1 LKGNN
6 GENPPGGGPAHGHAD
21 GHTKATTADRRKWI
35 LDRLSEQEFVSVKEL
50 AAVFE
55 MTEMSLRRDLS
66 ALAEKGHIVRVRGG
80 ARRSRA
86 AASLQYAEAEQRN
99 VQAKARIARATA
111 ALLGGEQ
118 AAFFYSGSTV
128 ARVAGA
134 LGEAERANLTI
145 VTPSLPIINEVS
157 AWPDPHLVV
166 VGGLFLPN
174 YMTNVGPQAVESL
187 QAVSADVAVMGGDG
201 ISAAEGL
208 TTPHQL
214 VAEVGSTIVQRA
226 RKTIVVADSSKI
238 GRRGF
243 TGIAP
248 ISAIH
253 TLVTD
258 DGADAAEL
266 KALSSQGVEVHVV

>member
-1 LKGNN
+1 LSGNN
-6 GENPPGGGPAHGHAD
+6 GLNADDDGPV
-21 GHTKATTADRRKWI
+21 KATTAERQRWI
-35 LDRLSEQEFVSVKEL
+35 LDRLNEQEFVSVKEL

-80 ARRSRA
+80 ARRSRTA
-86 AASLQYAEAEQRN
+86 AASHQYTEAEQRN
-99 VQAKARIARATA
+99 AQAKARIARATV
-111 ALLGGEQ
+111 ALLGGAQ
-118 AAFFYSGSTV
+118 SAFFYSGSTV
-128 ARVAGA
+128 ARVALA
-134 LGEAERANLTI
+134 LGEPERANLTI
-145 VTPSLPIINEVS
+145 VTPSLPVINEVS
-157 AWPDPHLVV
+157 AWPDPHLVI

-174 YMTNVGPQAVESL
+174 YMTCVGPQAVESL
-187 QAVSADVAVMGGDG
+187 QTVSADVAVMGGDG

-214 VAEVGSTIVQRA
+214 VAEIGSIIVQRA

-243 TGIAP
+243 TRIAP
-248 ISAIH
+248 IPAIH

-258 DGADAAEL
+258 EGADPAALE
-266 KALSSQGVEVHVV
+266 ALSSQGVDIHVV